1 MKITKKH
8 LIKLIKEQV
17 EQQEIEENTKY
28 FSEQLKNTLSLLNA
42 ERSVKRRNDSKVEY
56 HPIGDLIGRAY
67 ELLYSEGIYIE
78 EIKESLQHYMQ
89 FLQLATKLS
98 DELQQME
105 TRS

>member
-8 LIKLIKEQV
+8 LIKLIKEQIGQEEV
-17 EQQEIEENTKY
+17 EKNTKD
-28 FSEQLKNTLSLLNA
+28 FSEYLKNTLSLLNA
-42 ERSVKRRNDSKVEY
+42 ERSLKRRGDSKVEY
-56 HPIGDLIGRAY
+56 HPIGDLIAGAY

-78 EIKESLQHYMQ
+78 EIKKSLQHYMQ

-105 TRS
+105 SGS

>member
-8 LIKLIKEQV
+8 LIKLIKEQI
-17 EQQEIEENTKY
+17 EQEEIEKNTKD
-28 FSEQLKNTLSLLNA
+28 FSEYLKNTLSLLNA
-42 ERSVKRRNDSKVEY
+42 ERSLKRRGDSKVEY
-56 HPIGDLIGRAY
+56 HPIGDLIAGAY

-105 TRS
+105 SGS